1 MCKKEEIIVDAK
13 FEDEAWNVAK
23 FVQELSKVQDGY
35 FEQLLLKAKEEELVK
50 GMSDFELRDWVF
62 DYVYNSGDDGSSGP
76 SCSFYEHIPESI
88 YQTNPSI

>member
-13 FEDEAWNVAK
+13 FDDEAWNVAK

-62 DYVYNSGDDGSSGP
+62 DYVYNSGDGSSSP
-76 SCSFYEHIPESI
+76 SCSFYEHL
-88 YQTNPSI
+88 PSILKDPGS